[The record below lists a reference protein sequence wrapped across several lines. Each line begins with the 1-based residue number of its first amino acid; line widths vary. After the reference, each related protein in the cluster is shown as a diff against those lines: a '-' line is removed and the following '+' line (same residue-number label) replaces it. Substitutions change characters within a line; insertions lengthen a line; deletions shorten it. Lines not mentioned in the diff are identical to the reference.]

1 MPPSSPFQSRFRA
14 TAAVAHAPTQSLP
27 RKPPLRSRL
36 DKHLAELPVLPI
48 VVSKLMALD
57 PRSDRHFEEVRLLIE
72 SEPSFTARILAAA
85 NSAASAPRSPITSV
99 RAAIMR
105 MGSVPA
111 ANVVLTLAM
120 AHVFVP
126 RDPWEKSLWRHSLD
140 VAVAARK
147 IAACSAASGLKP
159 EEAYACGLLHDI
171 GRFVLFREA
180 PDELRRVEGTHE
192 GTPET
197 LVEAERAIC
206 GMTHAE
212 IGALAC
218 AKWRLPE
225 LVTAVVRDHHGPA
238 GSGPVGLVRL
248 ADHAMFDAERQR
260 DAAEAPPSPEL
271 RIERLVALQPEL
283 ASLTAEELLLLVDAS
298 LVESEPIAQL
308 IGIG

>member
-1 MPPSSPFQSRFRA
+1 M
-14 TAAVAHAPTQSLP
+14 HAPLP
-27 RKPPLRSRL
+27 SQPRRAPLRSRL
-36 DKHLAELPVLPI
+36 EKHLAELPVLPT

-99 RAAIMR
+99 RAAILR

-111 ANVVLTLAM
+111 ANVVLTLAV

-126 RDPWEKSLWRHSLD
+126 RDPWEKGLWRHSLD

-147 IAACSAASGLKP
+147 LAACTSSTGLKP

-171 GRFVLFREA
+171 GRFVLFQEA
-180 PDELRRVEGTHE
+180 PDELRRIEEAHAR
-192 GTPET
+192 TPEA
-197 LVEAERAIC
+197 LVEAERAMC

-238 GSGPVGLVRL
+238 SSGPVGLVRL
-248 ADHAMFDAERQR
+248 ADHAMFEAEYQR
-260 DAAEAPPSPEL
+260 DAVEAPPSPEA
-271 RIERLVALQPEL
+271 RIERLFALQPEL
-283 ASLTAEELLLLVDAS
+283 LALTAEELLLLVDAS
-298 LVESEPIAQL
+298 LLESEPMAQL
-308 IGIG
+308 IGIA